1 MSQYFLTILLLFSLV
16 LTALCISPVD
26 EDRRQ
31 QDHGREEAHKNRHD
45 DMMSRMKRIQES
57 LKMKDNAEYRRYW
70 EELVANNPGNTKFNE
85 LQLNF
90 NSY

>member
-1 MSQYFLTILLLFSLV
+1 MSLVCSLDMSQYFLAILFLFSFV

-26 EDRRQ
+26 EARK

-45 DMMSRMKRIQES
+45 DLMSRMKRIQES

-70 EELVANNPGNTKFNE
+70 EELVANNPGNT
-85 LQLNF
+85 NF
-90 NSY
+90 N